1 MFMEECSEAFADDR
15 DIIPIGVID
24 SSIDAQTVTPR
35 SRERL
40 TKYQQEKLKIK
51 RDELESRT
59 NFRRQMLEAIN
70 KIVDKI

>member
-1 MFMEECSEAFADDR
+1 MFMEECFEAFANDR

-35 SRERL
+35 SRDRL
-40 TKYQQEKLKIK
+40 TKYQLEKQKIK
-51 RDELESRT
+51 REELLSRK

-70 KIVDKI
+70 KMVDKI